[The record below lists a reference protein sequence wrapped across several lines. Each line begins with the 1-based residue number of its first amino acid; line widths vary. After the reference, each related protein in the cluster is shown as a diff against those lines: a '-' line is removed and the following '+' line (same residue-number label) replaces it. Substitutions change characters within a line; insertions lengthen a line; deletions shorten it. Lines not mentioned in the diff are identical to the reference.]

1 MSTSTR
7 PPIDFAT
14 LDAALEWAIP
24 RHTIRL
30 DLPPRRDIDRYS
42 ASLGGYLML
51 LIDTE
56 LGPSEGA
63 HLPHYE
69 TAGQLLTASL
79 HTDTFSHVDA
89 YEHCQALA
97 RCVRQFAGF
106 YRIRETTLA
115 GREASA

>member
-14 LDAALEWAIP
+14 LDAVLEWAIP

-42 ASLGGYLML
+42 ASLRGYLLL
-51 LIDTE
+51 LIDTD
-56 LGPSEGA
+56 LGPGEGA

-69 TAGQLLTASL
+69 SAGQLLTRSL
-79 HTDTFSHVDA
+79 DTDALSHAEA

-97 RCVRQFAGF
+97 RCVCLFAGF
-106 YRIRETTLA
+106 YRIRATTLA
-115 GREASA
+115 GREANA